1 MKEIRIKGLTL
12 ENFKGKQWLDL
23 FLDGKSA
30 NISGHNGCGKSTI
43 ADAISWVLFGK
54 NAQGQQAEG
63 KGGFSLKTIDPKTGE
78 AIPRIPHSVAISL
91 IVDGTEV
98 VLERGMAE
106 DWVKRRGQAEEE
118 FKGHTVTYKINGTP
132 VKAAEYAQTVA
143 EICDEGKF
151 QLLTRRDFFFSLK
164 WQDQRDMLVSMV
176 GVPSLKDTAIEC
188 NLADILS
195 LIGEEDLAKFKERK
209 AYELKKLK
217 PELEACAPKIEGIR
231 KVMPTVEHTEAELK
245 NIEKRLLDERYKKQ
259 MQLAELTAIPSESEQ
274 LHAQL
279 ERQEKELQSCIAEH
293 ERAQRAE
300 VAEHDAKISLAQTKR
315 DKAVADA
322 GALLADVR
330 NRHTVALSHEEAT
343 ASALKLMQERVDRLT
358 DKMTSL
364 REQWQQAN
372 SRTMLRAEGND
383 IVCPLTQTVC
393 TSAEM
398 IRGAALKAH
407 EEFEN
412 LKAADKKC
420 IEQVAAQTKT
430 DLKATEEKLAKLKE
444 HLKEDSANAEA
455 LKLELA
461 SAEKAYDEGK
471 ARAEETMRTE
481 KEAIEADKRNS
492 IDERHLAYTKRREEL
507 QRSIEVTRAKLA
519 SAKGETTGTSVK
531 DALNA
536 VIKTI
541 EGKLN
546 NLREEIPLLA
556 QRSKCEAEIEAIQK
570 KGRELAK
577 QIAAI
582 ETEVFQADR
591 LHHAQMDALE
601 QRVNA
606 MFGGQL
612 TVRLFEKQ
620 INGGEAETCTIL
632 RDGVRYNDL
641 NTAGKAYAEL
651 ALIEAVQKN
660 LGILAP
666 IIIDN
671 AESVTF
677 WPEMDSQMIY
687 LCVDAATELTVNLIQ

>member
-1 MKEIRIKGLTL
+1 MKTIVIKGLTL
-12 ENFKGKQWLDL
+12 ENFKGQQWRDL
-23 FLDGKSA
+23 FFDGKSA
-30 NISGHNGCGKSTI
+30 VVSGPNGCGKSTI

-78 AIPRIPHSVAISL
+78 AIPRISHSVALSL

-98 VLERGMAE
+98 VLERDLSE
-106 DWVKRRGQAEEE
+106 EWVKRRGQAEEE

-132 VKAAEYAQTVA
+132 VKVAEYAQAVA
-143 EICDEGKF
+143 DICDEGKF
-151 QLLTRRDFFFSLK
+151 QLLTRPGFFFSLK

-195 LIGEEDLAKFKERK
+195 LIGDEDLAKFKERK

-217 PELEACAPKIEGIR
+217 PELEACAPRVEGIR
-231 KVMPTVEHTEAELK
+231 KVMPAVEHAEAELK
-245 NIEKRLLDERYKKQ
+245 NTETRLLDERYKKQ

-274 LHAQL
+274 LQAQL
-279 ERQEKELQSCIAEH
+279 ERQERDLQSCIAEH

-300 VAEHDAKISLAQTKR
+300 VAERDAKTSLAQTKR

-330 NRHTVALSHEEAT
+330 NRYNTAVYHEEAT

-364 REQWQQAN
+364 RDQWQQAN

-383 IVCPLTQTVC
+383 IVCPLSQMVC

-430 DLKATEEKLAKLKE
+430 DLKAAEEKLAKLKE
-444 HLKEDSANAEA
+444 QLKEDSANAEA

-471 ARAEETMRTE
+471 ARAEETMRAE
-481 KEAIEADKRNS
+481 IEAIEADKRKG
-492 IDERHLAYTKRREEL
+492 IDERHLDHTKRREEL
-507 QRSIEVTRAKLA
+507 QRCIEVTRAKLA
-519 SAKGETTGTSVK
+519 SAKGETTDTSAR

-536 VIKTI
+536 EIEAI
-541 EGKLN
+541 EGTINDVRDELAQ
-546 NLREEIPLLA
+546 LA
-556 QRSKCEAEIEAIQK
+556 QRAKCEAEIEAIQK
-570 KGRELAK
+570 KERELAQ

-601 QRVNA
+601 ERVNA

-620 INGGEAETCTIL
+620 INGGEAESCTIL

-641 NTAGKAYAEL
+641 NTAGKAHAGL
-651 ALIEAVQKN
+651 ALIKAVQN
-660 LGILAP
+660 HLGILAP
-666 IIIDN
+666 TIIDN
-671 AESVTF
+671 AESVTA
-677 WPEMDSQMIY
+677 WPDMECQMIY
-687 LCVDAATELTVNLIQ
+687 LSVDAATELTVKTL